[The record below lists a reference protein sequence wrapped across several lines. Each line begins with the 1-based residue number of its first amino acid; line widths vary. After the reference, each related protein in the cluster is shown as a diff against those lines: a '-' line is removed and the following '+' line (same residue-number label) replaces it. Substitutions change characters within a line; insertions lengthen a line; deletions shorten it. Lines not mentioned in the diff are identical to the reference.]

1 MSLIVN
7 TIITTLI
14 LVTIT
19 ILAFTFIN
27 WVAETVND
35 ILRQAD
41 NNNAYRLLNLI
52 LVFLVIIIAYILY
65 NSKLVIPVF

>member
-7 TIITTLI
+7 TVITTLI

-19 ILAFTFIN
+19 ILAFMFIN

-41 NNNAYRLLNLI
+41 NDNAYRLFNLI
-52 LVFLVIIIAYILY
+52 LVFLVIIVAYILY